1 MTVNNIGTMSIE
13 TDRLILRRFKSTD
26 TNDMIKNWISNPAV
40 QNDYG
45 EPIYTTIEE
54 VSEILE
60 KWIASYSDIEFYR

>member
-13 TDRLILRRFKSTD
+13 TDRLILTRFKNTD

>member
-13 TDRLILRRFKSTD
+13 TDRLILRRFKNTD